1 MYLLNESNF
10 RKRFPACTKELKRRA
25 TLGQIGTPNS
35 EKGPAASAIGL
46 EALDIKEVET
56 VTGVL
61 DIKGVGLMSFWKV
74 KDLLTQVIQIS
85 DVSLCDL
92 SQLFLRLTLCQN
104 YYPET
109 SNRMV
114 SRLDSVPA
122 RSC

>member
-10 RKRFPACTKELKRRA
+10 RKRFPACTEELRRKA
-25 TLGQIGTPNS
+25 RLEPIVPGAVEKDTSPS
-35 EKGPAASAIGL
+35 EAGL
-46 EALDIKEVET
+46 EALEMQEVET
-56 VTGVL
+56 VTGIL

-85 DVSLCDL
+85 DVSFL
-92 SQLFLRLTLCQN
+92 SRRRATVKLTFSQN

-114 SRLDSVPA
+114 KLLLDTEP
-122 RSC
+122 RD